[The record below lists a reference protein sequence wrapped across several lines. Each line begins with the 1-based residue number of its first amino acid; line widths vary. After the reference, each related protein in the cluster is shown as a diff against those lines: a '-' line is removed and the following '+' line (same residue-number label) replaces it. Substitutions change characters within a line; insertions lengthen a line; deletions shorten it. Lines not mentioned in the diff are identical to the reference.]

1 VFIVKKSEGT
11 ETLGLNVV
19 KLDRVRNALARTFL
33 NLIGLRNV
41 TFISRSE
48 PFVGHKQ

>member
-1 VFIVKKSEGT
+1 MKSNK
-11 ETLGLNVV
+11 ETLEVLNVV
-19 KLDRVRNALARTFL
+19 KLDRVRNALARLFL

-48 PFVGHKQ
+48 PFVGHEQ